1 MVGTGAL
8 AIKEHHVDW
17 RLSGA
22 GTARKKNTSQKNSR
36 RLPFH
41 LQVLIFIER
50 GLNPFVHAC
59 WNGLISG
66 LIYGAF
72 LHINGGF
79 SSQSHMTL
87 TDCLGITS
95 NEEDG

>member
-1 MVGTGAL
+1 
-8 AIKEHHVDW
+8 
-17 RLSGA
+17 
-22 GTARKKNTSQKNSR
+22 
-36 RLPFH
+36 
-41 LQVLIFIER
+41 
-50 GLNPFVHAC
+50 LNPFVHAC